1 MLETASVHLKSGE
14 VPMVVQPLWVRP
26 DRVSERNVRQAP
38 HLGNTGPLRKKL
50 ASLTA
55 NLRRGK
61 DRKATAGSRKRR
73 LCRRAWEEQGQ
84 QIQLR
89 MDREA

>member
-26 DRVSERNVRQAP
+26 DRVGERNFRQAP
-38 HLGNTGPLRKKL
+38 DLGKHGPLRKKL

-55 NLRRGK
+55 TLRRGK